1 MDEIPRCYHSNET
14 SSAVLSHGTI
24 CLVCSSNFES
34 VDEIL
39 WCYHSNET
47 SSAVLSHGTIYLVV
61 VVQTSESV
69 DESTRHADI
78 IQNCNND
85 YIYSLPCTV
94 TQISEHRK
102 FSYHFFKHALSTFF
116 TSVESLAEVSAPF

>member
-1 MDEIPRCYHSNET
+1 MDELPQCYHSNET
-14 SSAVLSHGTI
+14 SSAG
-24 CLVCSSNFES
+24 
-34 VDEIL
+34 
-39 WCYHSNET
+39 
-47 SSAVLSHGTIYLVV
+47 LSHGTIYLVRI
-61 VVQTSESV
+61 VQTSESV

-102 FSYHFFKHALSTFF
+102 FSYHFFKHALSIFF